1 LKIGVKGFF
10 DFPDKYVCGQGAVP
24 GPKLYEHSHIHLS
37 HLMPGGGFMNAMN
50 IHNTNAVQSDSETY
64 TSNQTSSLRAASKAV
79 RMQLTTEDVE
89 SFLKLLRDV
98 ENNDGLRVRKI
109 ERYSR
114 LISNGNYETEERI
127 EELADRL
134 LDELL

>member
-1 LKIGVKGFF
+1 
-10 DFPDKYVCGQGAVP
+10 
-24 GPKLYEHSHIHLS
+24 
-37 HLMPGGGFMNAMN
+37 MNAMN